1 VCYVVDNEES
11 LRLVLKDTA
20 LEFSWP
26 ISRIREAFPESVSL
40 LSSTPNS
47 CSVECAKSIASL
59 VEDLNIPE
67 AKIGLA
73 SGVAAFLWLYSS
85 IQGFEIKTLVSLL
98 FLFTYILCLVA
109 FQIFDCVTL
118 FL

>member
-1 VCYVVDNEES
+1 
-11 LRLVLKDTA
+11 VLKDTA

-26 ISRIREAFPESVSL
+26 ISRIRQVFPESVSL
-40 LSSTPNS
+40 LSSTPTS

-59 VEDLNIPE
+59 VEELNIPE

-85 IQGFEIKTLVSLL
+85 IQGSNSKTFILL
-98 FLFTYILCLVA
+98 QFLYLHFKYSWL
-109 FQIFDCVTL
+109 
-118 FL
+118 